1 MSEETLDTLTS
12 IEAKVLQM
20 RYGIKDFDERHSLR
34 VLRIRHGGKI
44 MPEKSASE
52 VAQKLGQDTLIIQ
65 ETETTAL
72 RKLRS
77 VS

>member
-1 MSEETLDTLTS
+1 MSEKTLDTLTS

-44 MPEKSASE
+44 RPEKTASE
-52 VAQKLGQDTLIIQ
+52 VAQKLGEDTLIVQ
-65 ETETTAL
+65 QTETTAL

-77 VS
+77 PS